1 MLALLH
7 QHTGAEDHAY
17 SPVCPS
23 ATGNCNNRQPST
35 SPGVTMIVLIEGFPG
50 KGKSHEAVQKI
61 AEKLFDEPPSSSS
74 TTTEDIAQQPTKN
87 QNKIQE

>member
-1 MLALLH
+1 
-7 QHTGAEDHAY
+7 
-17 SPVCPS
+17 
-23 ATGNCNNRQPST
+23 
-35 SPGVTMIVLIEGFPG
+35 MIVLYEGFLG

-61 AEKLFDEPPSSSS
+61 AEELFKEPPSSSS